1 VPLDDNIHLRARCT
15 STGGGNATLTTND
28 NDVNKQGGPST
39 VVVTGSGPAFQ
50 VGIELHRPHLPRVA
64 PAPQGESPTPMPD
77 NETTPS
83 PLFQQAEV
91 VLGNLRTLTDNLRA
105 EVVALEAKRDQ
116 ALADHERIKAAIRA
130 VKV

>member
-1 VPLDDNIHLRARCT
+1 
-15 STGGGNATLTTND
+15 
-28 NDVNKQGGPST
+28 
-39 VVVTGSGPAFQ
+39 
-50 VGIELHRPHLPRVA
+50 
-64 PAPQGESPTPMPD
+64 MPD

-83 PLFQQAEV
+83 PLFQQAGV

>member
-1 VPLDDNIHLRARCT
+1 
-15 STGGGNATLTTND
+15 
-28 NDVNKQGGPST
+28 
-39 VVVTGSGPAFQ
+39 
-50 VGIELHRPHLPRVA
+50 
-64 PAPQGESPTPMPD
+64 MPD

-116 ALADHERIKAAIRA
+116 ALADHEWIKAAIRA